1 MYLIKLFMINISV
14 IKTQKIQIYLTWMIS
29 NSHNISTQENFK
41 SNKISTGT
49 HRSVSTT
56 AIGRSYFWMLI
67 HSVNIK
73 SRMALTSAALTNS
86 EAWIMFPAWFKADCP
101 KTSSTVFTA
110 YSQYHTLKELRNPS
124 EKYSS
129 KLSNGILHLS
139 GNLIM
144 IMVLKTTGSKRNSI
158 CSPLLMFP
166 GNII

>member
-1 MYLIKLFMINISV
+1 
-14 IKTQKIQIYLTWMIS
+14 MIS

-86 EAWIMFPAWFKADCP
+86 GAWIMFPAWFKADCP
-101 KTSSTVFTA
+101 KTSSTVFTT

-124 EKYSS
+124 EKYCS
-129 KLSNGILHLS
+129 KLSNGILHFS
-139 GNLIM
+139 GNPCLYGAYYKSGIVLSTLQVSIHLILTA
-144 IMVLKTTGSKRNSI
+144 ILGDGWYYHHLIV
-158 CSPLLMFP
+158 
-166 GNII
+166 